1 MKECLIL
8 KCIFLISI
16 YLYSSVAFAN
26 DGCENYGRKSEASQ
40 TYINPD
46 NNSFEVISTKRLHFF
61 SSPNKACKI
70 KDLFLVPG
78 DIISGHTE
86 YNGYVSASY
95 AKNESWS
102 VTGWLDKSQ
111 LKHIDI
117 KSNHPI
123 KNHCELVSD
132 LAATQAFS
140 GGLKTPSNAFAT
152 AVKTKVMLYNAPD
165 RNCPKENTFIIKGDN
180 VYALKKYADFILAQ
194 YVTTSGK
201 DVFGWITQ
209 SELKELNPTTTVHN
223 NTQINIID
231 FIVIKNKKWIGV
243 GSFYSNKLSGIDE
256 DETGSSYIGDF
267 PNTVGGLYKYT
278 RHSYKDISLVSSNAN
293 YDKRQYTID
302 DEYIISA
309 INLETP
315 AYSTLRGIKVGDPAD
330 NVFKAY
336 PADQAQITP
345 EKISYTLGDMYLDF
359 TLKANKVASINMG
372 IPIPGEE

>member
-1 MKECLIL
+1 MKESLIL
-8 KCIFLISI
+8 KCIFIISI
-16 YLYSSVAFAN
+16 YLYSSIAFAN
-26 DGCENYGRKSEASQ
+26 DECENYGRKSEASQ

-46 NNSFEVISTKRLHFF
+46 NNYFEVASTKRLYFF
-61 SSPNKACKI
+61 SSPNKAFKI
-70 KDLFLVPG
+70 NDLFLVPG
-78 DIISGHTE
+78 DIITGHTE

-95 AKNESWS
+95 AKNDSWS

-111 LKHIDI
+111 LKHLDI
-117 KSNHPI
+117 KNNHPI

-140 GGLKTPSNAFAT
+140 GGLKIPSNAFST
-152 AVKTKVMLYNAPD
+152 AAKTKVMLYNAPD
-165 RNCPKENTFIIKGDN
+165 RICQKENTFIIKGDN

-201 DVFGWITQ
+201 DVFGWIPQ
-209 SELKELNPTTTVHN
+209 SELKEFNPTITLHN
-223 NTQINIID
+223 NTQINIVD
-231 FIVIKNKKWIGV
+231 FIVIKNKRWIGI

-267 PNTVGGLYKYT
+267 PNAVGGLYKYT
-278 RHSYKDISLVSSNAN
+278 MHIYKDISLVSSNAN

-302 DEYIISA
+302 DDYIISA
-309 INLETP
+309 INVETP

-330 NVFKAY
+330 KVFKAY
-336 PADQAQITP
+336 PANQAQITP